1 MYYLA
6 YGSNMHP
13 GRLAGR
19 VEIINVVGTVRLD
32 GYKLVFQKR
41 SNDGSAKCH
50 LERVGGLG
58 EAYGAVF
65 EMSDDQLRVLD
76 RFEGAGLGY
85 RREQWEILVHGRPLS
100 VVVYLASESHLA
112 LDLEPYDWYKRI
124 VLAGAR
130 WHGFPEDYISEI
142 SLVAS
147 KVDMESSRGYEMEA
161 LLKEIEG
168 G

>member
-13 GRLAGR
+13 RRLAGR
-19 VEIINVVGTVRLD
+19 IEIIRSVGTVRLD

-41 SNDGSAKCH
+41 SNDGSSKCH
-50 LERVGGLG
+50 LDRVGGLSV
-58 EAYGAVF
+58 AYGAVF
-65 EMSDDQLRVLD
+65 EISDDQLRVLD
-76 RFEGAGLGY
+76 RFEGEGFGY
-85 RREQWEILVHGRPLS
+85 RREKWGILVHGRPLS

-130 WHGFPEDYISEI
+130 WHGFPGDYIREI

-147 KVDMESSRGYEMEA
+147 KVDAVPERGCEMENM
-161 LLKEIEG
+161 LREIEG